1 MVMVLPGVVA
11 RRLPV
16 CDRCFDEAA
25 GDLGRLHVSF
35 SAPELVAAPEAPPAP
50 VATAPVNNQ
59 SDLDTMRK
67 LTARLLR
74 GRR

>member
-35 SAPELVAAPEAPPAP
+35 SAPAVVAPAAPPAP